1 MLPSSCTTILTPIR
15 YANGHENENGLS
27 CKHAHW
33 YGTLTRQGVHV
44 LMEMAVSIMS
54 VEPSSLICS
63 VLQLCCTSELELM
76 RLPIIMWSG
85 STNNQLAVK

>member
-1 MLPSSCTTILTPIR
+1 MSKPALSLFATACPQPTCKDL

-54 VEPSSLICS
+54 VEPSG
-63 VLQLCCTSELELM
+63 LQCTTVMLHF
-76 RLPIIMWSG
+76 
-85 STNNQLAVK
+85 